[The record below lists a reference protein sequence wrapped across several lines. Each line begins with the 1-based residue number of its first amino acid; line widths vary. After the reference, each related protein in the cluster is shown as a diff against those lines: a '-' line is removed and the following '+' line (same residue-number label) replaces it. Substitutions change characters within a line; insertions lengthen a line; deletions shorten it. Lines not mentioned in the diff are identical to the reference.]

1 MMPKTMQILR
11 VGCRIAAFL
20 CLAAL
25 IGWVLNEISDS
36 LHKDQR
42 PAGFGRGMLQ
52 GALMPMSM
60 PNLLV
65 GKDITIY
72 STTNTGVKYKLGYTL
87 GVNVC
92 GAAFFGLFF
101 LRVARWRKG
110 RVPEQRAAGV
120 QFE

>member
-1 MMPKTMQILR
+1 MPKKIHFVRAACR
-11 VGCRIAAFL
+11 VAVFL

-25 IGWVLNEISDS
+25 IGWVLNEISES
-36 LHKDQR
+36 LEKDQR

-72 STTNTGVKYKLGYTL
+72 SASNTGVRYKLGYTL

-110 RVPEQRAAGV
+110 AT
-120 QFE
+120 

>member
-1 MMPKTMQILR
+1 MSKTKQIF
-11 VGCRIAAFL
+11 RIACRVVVFV

-36 LHKDQR
+36 LERDHR

-72 STTNTGVKYKLGYTL
+72 SASNTGVKYKLGYTL

-92 GAAFFGLFF
+92 GAAFFGFFF
-101 LRVARWRKG
+101 LRVARWRK
-110 RVPEQRAAGV
+110 AALRTMRTAD
-120 QFE
+120 